1 MIAVGCGARKE
12 VAMSEEKISW
22 SSFLK
27 LMMTIALPGA
37 KQNLLS
43 TTAGMVDTIMI
54 GSMGELAVAA
64 VGICSQISSLFFSC
78 YWGFAGGAML
88 FFAQYWGARNQRGIN
103 QTFGVTFL
111 FMTVVGAAFSV
122 TAITNPELMLGI
134 YTDKEHIIRMGAPY
148 IRIVGFAY
156 PLQVFAVLVSFFMR
170 ATERVKAPLFC
181 SIASLAVN
189 FVLNFVLIYG
199 RFGAPRMGV
208 AGAAVGTLASGFV
221 NLLLLMVFLLASK
234 CEVRLRLGE
243 MFGFQKEF
251 FASYLSKC
259 LPILANEM
267 LYGVGQMII
276 NIVIGHQD
284 ESAIAAMAAFRVCEG
299 FVYAFFGGLSN
310 AASVI
315 IGKEVGSGNL
325 PGAYHYCRKS
335 SLFCPM
341 VTFGVVGLITLF
353 NRPILGLF
361 GLGDMA
367 LEYGKY
373 MLLIYL
379 VFGTIR
385 TCNYIMNESYRAGG
399 EAVFGTVLEVGCL
412 FAISVPATWI
422 AGMVLKLPFLAVF
435 AFVYTDEMI
444 RLLVETRYTASG
456 RWVKPV
462 TEQGRRA
469 LPQFQ
474 EWLKTR
480 KKAAGR
486 PQ

>member
-1 MIAVGCGARKE
+1 
-12 VAMSEEKISW
+12 MSNEKITW
-22 SSFLK
+22 PSFLK
-27 LMMTIALPGA
+27 LMMAIAFPVAL
-37 KQNLLS
+37 QNLLS
-43 TTAGMVDTIMI
+43 TTAGLVDTIMI

-88 FFAQYWGARNQRGIN
+88 FFAQYWGARNEKGIN
-103 QTFGVTFL
+103 QTFGVTFI
-111 FMTVVGAAFSV
+111 FMTIVGSLFAV
-122 TAITNPELMLGI
+122 TAVTNPAFMLGI
-134 YTDKEHIIRMGAPY
+134 YTDKEHIIQMGAPY

-181 SIASLAVN
+181 SIASLLVN
-189 FVLNFVLIYG
+189 FALNWVLIYG
-199 RFGAPRMGV
+199 RFGAPKMGV
-208 AGAAVGTLASGFV
+208 AGAAVGTLASGIV
-221 NLLLLMVFLLASK
+221 NLVLLVIFLLVSK
-234 CEVRLRLGE
+234 CEIRLRLKE
-243 MFGFQKEF
+243 MFGFQREF
-251 FASYLSKC
+251 IGAYLSKC

-315 IGKEVGSGNL
+315 IGKEVGSGHL
-325 PGAYHYCRKS
+325 PRAYNYCRKS

-341 VTFGVVGLITLF
+341 VTFGVVGVMTLL

-361 GLGDMA
+361 GLGTTAM
-367 LEYGKY
+367 EYGKF

-379 VFGTIR
+379 AFGTIR

-399 EAVFGTVLEVGCL
+399 EAVFGTVLEVSCL
-412 FAISVPATWI
+412 F
-422 AGMVLKLPFLAVF
+422 LLPGSRVWCCACRFWQCSPLC
-435 AFVYTDEMI
+435 I
-444 RLLVETRYTASG
+444 RTRSSG
-456 RWVKPV
+456 FWWRP
-462 TEQGRRA
+462 GIP
-469 LPQFQ
+469 LP
-474 EWLKTR
+474 ENGLSR
-480 KKAAGR
+480 
-486 PQ
+486 

>member
-1 MIAVGCGARKE
+1 
-12 VAMSEEKISW
+12 MSNEKITW
-22 SSFLK
+22 PSFLK
-27 LMMTIALPGA
+27 LKMAIAFPVAL
-37 KQNLLS
+37 QNLLS

-88 FFAQYWGARNQRGIN
+88 FFAQYWGARNEKGIN
-103 QTFGVTFL
+103 QTFGVTFI
-111 FMTVVGAAFSV
+111 FMTIVGSLFAV
-122 TAITNPELMLGI
+122 TAVTNPAFMLGI
-134 YTDKEHIIRMGAPY
+134 YTDKEHIIQMGAPY

-181 SIASLAVN
+181 SIASLLVN
-189 FVLNFVLIYG
+189 FALNWVLIYG
-199 RFGAPRMGV
+199 RFGAPKMGV
-208 AGAAVGTLASGFV
+208 AGAAVGTLASGIV
-221 NLLLLMVFLLASK
+221 NLVLLVIFLLVSK
-234 CEVRLRLGE
+234 CEIRLRLKE
-243 MFGFQKEF
+243 MFGFQREF
-251 FASYLSKC
+251 IGAYLSKC

-315 IGKEVGSGNL
+315 IGNEVGSGHL
-325 PGAYHYCRKS
+325 PRAYNYCRKS

-341 VTFGVVGLITLF
+341 VTVGGVGVMTLL

-361 GLGDMA
+361 GLGTTA
-367 LEYGKY
+367 LEYGKF

-379 VFGTIR
+379 AFGTIR

-399 EAVFGTVLEVGCL
+399 EAVFGTVLEVSCL
-412 FAISVPATWI
+412 FLISVPATWI
-422 AGMVLKLPFLAVF
+422 AGMVLRLPFLAVF
-435 AFVYTDEMI
+435 AFVYTDEII

-456 RWVKPV
+456 KWIKPV
-462 TEQGRRA
+462 TEQGIGA
-469 LPQFQ
+469 LPQFR
-474 EWLKTR
+474 EWLREQKSISR
-480 KKAAGR
+480 RGPGASAR
-486 PQ
+486 

>member
-1 MIAVGCGARKE
+1 
-12 VAMSEEKISW
+12 MSDEKITW

-27 LMMTIALPGA
+27 LMMAIAFPVAL
-37 KQNLLS
+37 QNLLS

-88 FFAQYWGARNQRGIN
+88 FFAQYWGARNERGIN
-103 QTFGVTFL
+103 QTFGVTFI
-111 FMTVVGAAFSV
+111 FMTIVGTLFSV
-122 TAITNPELMLGI
+122 TAITNPEFMLGI
-134 YTDKEHIIRMGAPY
+134 YTDKQNIIRMGAPY
-148 IRIVGFAY
+148 IRIVGWAY

-181 SIASLAVN
+181 SVVSLVVN
-189 FVLNFVLIYG
+189 FVLNWVLIYG
-199 RFGAPRMGV
+199 RFGAPKMGV
-208 AGAAVGTLASGFV
+208 AGAAVGTLASGVV
-221 NLLLLMVFLLASK
+221 NLLLLVIFLLVSR
-234 CEVRLRLGE
+234 CEVRLRLRE

-251 FASYLSKC
+251 LGAYLSKC

-310 AASVI
+310 AASVV
-315 IGKEVGSGNL
+315 IGKEVGAGHL
-325 PGAYHYCRKS
+325 PKAYNYGRKS

-341 VTFGVVGLITLF
+341 VTFGVVGIITLF

-361 GLGDMA
+361 GLGGIAM
-367 LEYGKY
+367 EYGKY

-379 VFGTIR
+379 VFGSIR

-422 AGMVLKLPFLAVF
+422 SGMVLNLPFLAVF
-435 AFVYTDEMI
+435 AFVYTDEII
-444 RLLVETRYTASG
+444 RLLVESRYTASG
-456 RWVKPV
+456 RWIKPV
-462 TEQGRRA
+462 TEQGVRA
-469 LPQFQ
+469 LPEFR
-474 EWLKTR
+474 EWLQSGR
-480 KKAAGR
+480 KIRRKGIQQKGSGASR
-486 PQ
+486 

>member
-1 MIAVGCGARKE
+1 
-12 VAMSEEKISW
+12 MSEEKITW

-27 LMMTIALPGA
+27 LMMTIALPVA
-37 KQNLLS
+37 LQNLLS

-64 VGICSQISSLFFSC
+64 VGICSQISSLFFP
-78 YWGFAGGAML
+78 AIGASQEELCCFLPSTGEPRMR
-88 FFAQYWGARNQRGIN
+88 GASTR
-103 QTFGVTFL
+103 TFGVTFL
-111 FMTVVGAAFSV
+111 FMTIVGAAFSV
-122 TAITNPELMLGI
+122 TAITNPEFMLGI
-134 YTDKEHIIRMGAPY
+134 YTDKEHIIQMGAPY

-189 FVLNFVLIYG
+189 FVLNWVLIYG
-199 RFGAPRMGV
+199 RFGAPKMGV
-208 AGAAVGTLASGFV
+208 AGAAVGTLASGMV
-221 NLLLLMVFLLASK
+221 NLLLLVIFLLVSK
-234 CEVRLRLGE
+234 CEIRLRLRE

-251 FASYLSKC
+251 LGAYLSKC

-267 LYGVGQMII
+267 LYGVGQMVI

-315 IGKEVGSGNL
+315 IGKEVGSGHL
-325 PGAYHYCRKS
+325 TKAYNYCRKS

-341 VTFGVVGLITLF
+341 VTFGVVGIITLF

-361 GLGDMA
+361 GLGAAAM
-367 LEYGKY
+367 EYGKY

-379 VFGTIR
+379 VFGTMR

-399 EAVFGTVLEVGCL
+399 EAVFGTVLEVSCL

-422 AGMVLKLPFLAVF
+422 AGMALHLPFLVVF
-435 AFVYTDEMI
+435 AFVYTDEII

-462 TEQGRRA
+462 TEQGLRA
-469 LPQFQ
+469 LPEFR
-474 EWLKTR
+474 EWINTR
-480 KKAAGR
+480 RSVPRGIR
-486 PQ
+486 QNSSSS

>member
-1 MIAVGCGARKE
+1 
-12 VAMSEEKISW
+12 MSEEKITW

-27 LMMTIALPGA
+27 LMMTIAFPVAL
-37 KQNLLS
+37 QNLLS
-43 TTAGMVDTIMI
+43 TTASMVDTIMI
-54 GSMGELAVAA
+54 GSQGELAVAA

-88 FFAQYWGARNQRGIN
+88 FFAQYWGAKDERGIN
-103 QTFGVTFL
+103 QTFGVTFI
-111 FMTVVGAAFSV
+111 FMTIVGVLFAV
-122 TAITNPELMLGI
+122 TAVTNPEFMLGI
-134 YTDKEHIIRMGAPY
+134 YTDKENIIRMGAPY
-148 IRIVGFAY
+148 IRIVGWAY

-181 SIASLAVN
+181 SVASLVVN
-189 FVLNFVLIYG
+189 FVLNWVLIYG
-199 RFGAPRMGV
+199 RFGAPKMGV
-208 AGAAVGTLASGFV
+208 AGAAVGTLASGIV
-221 NLLLLMVFLLASK
+221 NLLLLVVFLMTSK
-234 CEVRLRLGE
+234 CEIRLRLRE
-243 MFGFQKEF
+243 MFGFQKKF
-251 FASYLSKC
+251 LGAYLSKC

-299 FVYAFFGGLSN
+299 FVFAFFGGLSN

-315 IGKEVGSGNL
+315 IGKEAGSGHL
-325 PGAYHYCRKS
+325 PRAYNYCRKS

-341 VTFGVVGLITLF
+341 VTFTVVAIMTLL
-353 NRPILGLF
+353 NRPLLGLF
-361 GLGDMA
+361 GLGSMA
-367 LEYGKY
+367 MSYGKY

-412 FAISVPATWI
+412 FIISVPATWM

-435 AFVYTDEMI
+435 AFVYTDEII

-456 RWVKPV
+456 RWLKPV
-462 TEQGRRA
+462 TEQGIRA
-469 LPQFQ
+469 LPEFRSWMQSR
-474 EWLKTR
+474 R
-480 KKAAGR
+480 KRSGNAADR
-486 PQ
+486 

>member
-1 MIAVGCGARKE
+1 
-12 VAMSEEKISW
+12 MSEEKITW

-27 LMMTIALPGA
+27 LMMAIAFPVAL
-37 KQNLLS
+37 QNLLS

-54 GSMGELAVAA
+54 GSMGELAVAS

-88 FFAQYWGARNQRGIN
+88 FFAQYWGARNERGIN
-103 QTFGVTFL
+103 QTFGVTFI
-111 FMTVVGAAFSV
+111 FMTIVGALFSV
-122 TAITNPELMLGI
+122 TAITNPEFMLGI
-134 YTDKEHIIRMGAPY
+134 YTDKQNIIRMGAPY
-148 IRIVGFAY
+148 IRIVGWAY

-181 SIASLAVN
+181 SIISLVVN
-189 FVLNFVLIYG
+189 FVLNWVLIYG
-199 RFGAPRMGV
+199 RFGAPKMGV
-208 AGAAVGTLASGFV
+208 AGAAVGTLASGV
-221 NLLLLMVFLLASK
+221 MNLLLLVIFLLVSR
-234 CEVRLRLGE
+234 CEVRLRLRE

-251 FASYLSKC
+251 LGAYLSKC

-310 AASVI
+310 AASVV
-315 IGKEVGSGNL
+315 IGKEVGAGHL
-325 PGAYHYCRKS
+325 PKAYNYGRKS

-341 VTFGVVGLITLF
+341 VTFGVVGIITLF

-361 GLGDMA
+361 GLGGIAM
-367 LEYGKY
+367 EYGKY

-379 VFGTIR
+379 VFGSIR

-399 EAVFGTVLEVGCL
+399 EAVYGTVLEVSCL
-412 FAISVPATWI
+412 FAISVPATWVS
-422 AGMVLKLPFLAVF
+422 GMVLNLPFLAVF
-435 AFVYTDEMI
+435 AFVYTDEII
-444 RLLVETRYTASG
+444 RLLVESRYTASG
-456 RWVKPV
+456 RWIKPV
-462 TEQGRRA
+462 TEQGVRA
-469 LPQFQ
+469 LPEFR
-474 EWLKTR
+474 EWLQSGR
-480 KKAAGR
+480 KIRRKGIQQKGSGASR
-486 PQ
+486 

>member
-1 MIAVGCGARKE
+1 
-12 VAMSEEKISW
+12 MSDNKITW
-22 SSFLK
+22 PSFLK
-27 LMMTIALPGA
+27 LMMAIAFPVAL
-37 KQNLLS
+37 QNLLS

-88 FFAQYWGARNQRGIN
+88 FFSQYWGAKDERGIN

-111 FMTVVGAAFSV
+111 FMTVVGGLFSV
-122 TAITNPELMLGI
+122 TAITNPEFMLGI
-134 YTDKEHIIRMGAPY
+134 YTDKENIIRMGAPY
-148 IRIVGFAY
+148 IRIVGWAY

-181 SIASLAVN
+181 SIVSLAVN
-189 FVLNFVLIYG
+189 FVLNWILIYG
-199 RFGAPRMGV
+199 HFGAPRMGV
-208 AGAAVGTLASGFV
+208 AGAAVGTLASGIV
-221 NLLLLMVFLLASK
+221 NLFLLVIFLLTSK
-234 CEVRLRLGE
+234 CEIRLRLRE
-243 MFGFQKEF
+243 MFGLRKEF
-251 FASYLSKC
+251 LGAYLSKC

-310 AASVI
+310 AASVV
-315 IGKEVGSGNL
+315 IGKEAGAGHL
-325 PGAYHYCRKS
+325 PKAYNYCRKS

-341 VTFGVVGLITLF
+341 VTFAVVAFMTLL

-361 GLGDMA
+361 GLGPAAMS
-367 LEYGKY
+367 YGKY

-399 EAVFGTVLEVGCL
+399 EAVFGTVLEVSCL
-412 FAISVPATWI
+412 FVISVPATWI
-422 AGMVLKLPFLAVF
+422 AGMVLRLPFLAVF
-435 AFVYTDEMI
+435 AFVYTDEII
-444 RLLVETRYTASG
+444 RLLVESRYTASG
-456 RWVKPV
+456 KWLKPV
-462 TEQGRRA
+462 TEQGIRA
-469 LPQFQ
+469 LPEFR
-474 EWLKTR
+474 EWLGER
-480 KKAAGR
+480 RGR
-486 PQ
+486 GRNMSR

>member
-1 MIAVGCGARKE
+1 MQEE
-12 VAMSEEKISW
+12 VNMSEEKITW

-27 LMMTIALPGA
+27 LMMAIAFPVAL
-37 KQNLLS
+37 QNLLS

-88 FFAQYWGARNQRGIN
+88 FFAQYWGARNERGIN

-111 FMTVVGAAFSV
+111 FMAVVGALFSM
-122 TAITNPELMLGI
+122 TAITNPEFMLGI
-134 YTDKEHIIRMGAPY
+134 YTDKAHIIQIGVPY

-181 SIASLAVN
+181 SIVSLVVN
-189 FVLNFVLIYG
+189 FLLNWVLIYG

-208 AGAAVGTLASGFV
+208 AGAAVGTLASGTV
-221 NLLLLMVFLLASK
+221 NLLLLVIFLLASK
-234 CEVRLRLGE
+234 CELRLRLRE
-243 MFGFQKEF
+243 MFGFQKDF
-251 FASYLSKC
+251 IVAYLSKC

-315 IGKEVGSGNL
+315 IGKEVGSGQL
-325 PGAYHYCRKS
+325 PKAYNYCRKS

-341 VTFGVVGLITLF
+341 VTFGVVGIITLF

-361 GLGDMA
+361 GLGPAA

-379 VFGTIR
+379 IFGTIR

-422 AGMVLKLPFLAVF
+422 AGMVLQLPFLAVF
-435 AFVYTDEMI
+435 AFVYTDEII

-462 TEQGRRA
+462 TEQGTRA
-469 LPQFQ
+469 LPEFRN
-474 EWLKTR
+474 WLQSR
-480 KKAAGR
+480 RRMDNCG
-486 PQ
+486 

>member
-1 MIAVGCGARKE
+1 
-12 VAMSEEKISW
+12 MSEEKITW

-27 LMMTIALPGA
+27 LMMTIALPVA
-37 KQNLLS
+37 LQNLLS

-88 FFAQYWGARNQRGIN
+88 FFAQYWGAKNERGIN

-111 FMTVVGAAFSV
+111 FMTIVGAAFSV
-122 TAITNPELMLGI
+122 TAITNPEFMLGI
-134 YTDKEHIIRMGAPY
+134 YTDKKHIIQMGAPY

-181 SIASLAVN
+181 SIASLGVN
-189 FVLNFVLIYG
+189 FVLNWVLIYG
-199 RFGAPRMGV
+199 RFGAPKMGV
-208 AGAAVGTLASGFV
+208 AGAAVGTLASGMV
-221 NLLLLMVFLLASK
+221 NLLLLVIFLLVSK
-234 CEVRLRLGE
+234 CEIRLRLRE

-251 FASYLSKC
+251 LGAYLSKC

-315 IGKEVGSGNL
+315 IGKEVGSGHL
-325 PGAYHYCRKS
+325 PKAYNYCRKS

-341 VTFGVVGLITLF
+341 VTFGVVGIITLF

-361 GLGDMA
+361 GLGAAAMD
-367 LEYGKY
+367 YGKY

-379 VFGTIR
+379 VFGTMR

-422 AGMVLKLPFLAVF
+422 AGMALHLPFLAVF
-435 AFVYTDEMI
+435 AFVYADEII

-462 TEQGRRA
+462 TEQGLRA
-469 LPQFQ
+469 LPEFR
-474 EWLKTR
+474 EWINTR
-480 KKAAGR
+480 R
-486 PQ
+486 SVPRRIRQNSSSS

>member
-1 MIAVGCGARKE
+1 
-12 VAMSEEKISW
+12 MSNEKITW
-22 SSFLK
+22 PSFLK
-27 LMMTIALPGA
+27 LMMTIAFPVAL
-37 KQNLLS
+37 QNLLS

-88 FFAQYWGARNQRGIN
+88 FFAQYWGARNEKGIN
-103 QTFGVTFL
+103 QTFGVTFI
-111 FMTVVGAAFSV
+111 FMTIVGSLFAV
-122 TAITNPELMLGI
+122 TAVTNPTFMLGI
-134 YTDKEHIIRMGAPY
+134 YTDKEHIIQMGAPY

-181 SIASLAVN
+181 SIASLLVN
-189 FVLNFVLIYG
+189 FALNWVLIYG
-199 RFGAPRMGV
+199 RFGAPKMGV
-208 AGAAVGTLASGFV
+208 AGAAVGTLASGIV
-221 NLLLLMVFLLASK
+221 NLALLVIFLLASK
-234 CEVRLRLGE
+234 CEIRLRLRE
-243 MFGFQKEF
+243 MFGFQREF
-251 FASYLSKC
+251 IGAYLSKC

-276 NIVIGHQD
+276 NIVIGHQN

-315 IGKEVGSGNL
+315 IGKEVGSGHL
-325 PGAYHYCRKS
+325 PRAYNYCRKS

-341 VTFGVVGLITLF
+341 VTFGVVGVMALF

-361 GLGDMA
+361 GLGSTA
-367 LEYGKY
+367 LEYGKF

-379 VFGTIR
+379 AFGTIR

-399 EAVFGTVLEVGCL
+399 EAVFGTVLEVSCL
-412 FAISVPATWI
+412 FLISVPATWI
-422 AGMVLKLPFLAVF
+422 AGMVFRLPFLAVF
-435 AFVYTDEMI
+435 AFVYTDEII

-456 RWVKPV
+456 KWIKPV
-462 TEQGRRA
+462 TEQGIRA
-469 LPQFQ
+469 LPQFR
-474 EWLKTR
+474 EWVKTR
-480 KKAAGR
+480 T
-486 PQ
+486 

>member
-1 MIAVGCGARKE
+1 
-12 VAMSEEKISW
+12 
-22 SSFLK
+22 
-27 LMMTIALPGA
+27 MTI
-37 KQNLLS
+37 
-43 TTAGMVDTIMI
+43 
-54 GSMGELAVAA
+54 
-64 VGICSQISSLFFSC
+64 
-78 YWGFAGGAML
+78 
-88 FFAQYWGARNQRGIN
+88 
-103 QTFGVTFL
+103 
-111 FMTVVGAAFSV
+111 VGAAFSV
-122 TAITNPELMLGI
+122 TAITNPEFMLGI
-134 YTDKEHIIRMGAPY
+134 YTDKEHIIQMGAPY

-189 FVLNFVLIYG
+189 FVLNWVLIYG
-199 RFGAPRMGV
+199 RFGAPKMGV
-208 AGAAVGTLASGFV
+208 AGAAVGTLASGMV
-221 NLLLLMVFLLASK
+221 NLLLLVIFLLVSK
-234 CEVRLRLGE
+234 CEIRLRLRE

-251 FASYLSKC
+251 LGAYLSKC

-267 LYGVGQMII
+267 LYGVGQMVI

-315 IGKEVGSGNL
+315 IGKEVGSGHL
-325 PGAYHYCRKS
+325 TKAYNYCRKS

-341 VTFGVVGLITLF
+341 VTFGVVGIITLF

-361 GLGDMA
+361 GLGAAAM
-367 LEYGKY
+367 EYGKY

-379 VFGTIR
+379 VFGTMR

-399 EAVFGTVLEVGCL
+399 EAVFGTVLEVSCL

-422 AGMVLKLPFLAVF
+422 AGMALHLPFLVVF
-435 AFVYTDEMI
+435 AFVYTDEII

-462 TEQGRRA
+462 TEQGLRA
-469 LPQFQ
+469 LPEFR
-474 EWLKTR
+474 EWINTR
-480 KKAAGR
+480 RSVPRGIR
-486 PQ
+486 QNSSSS